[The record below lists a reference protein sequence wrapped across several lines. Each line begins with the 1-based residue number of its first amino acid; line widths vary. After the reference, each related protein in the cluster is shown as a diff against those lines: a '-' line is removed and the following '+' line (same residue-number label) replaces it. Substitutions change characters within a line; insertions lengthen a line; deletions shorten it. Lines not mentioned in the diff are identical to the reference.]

1 MQTPLNAPPNYNI
14 NQQTQGGGLMSG
26 VGFGQ
31 GGLYQYIP
39 PDAHLVSGQLKKNID
54 LKSPLMQQAKQNA
67 MEVAMARGAA
77 DTSYQAGAAQRATI
91 DSMLPVASQDSET
104 LTRVGQMNAQNAQDA
119 ANLQAQLNAQSGQG
133 GGQIVYDMT
142 GAEEADRQ
150 LQLQLQRER
159 LAFEGEQSAY
169 GREHGMS
176 MGLFDLYGNLYQGQQ
191 NFGNQRQLGFDEFG
205 FNRALA
211 GDQFGYGRAL
221 RGDDFLYNSSLAR
234 QNADLDM
241 RQSFANY
248 QMGIGRGMQD
258 FYQNIILGGMQI
270 PEFMADP
277 EGFFG
282 FAQFATGQVPG
293 PGSNFFRNLFGFGG

>member
-1 MQTPLNAPPNYNI
+1 MPQTPIPPANFNV
-14 NQQTQGGGLMSG
+14 NQRTQGGGLMAG
-26 VGFGQ
+26 VGFGH

-39 PDAHLVSGQLKKNID
+39 PDEHLVAGQLKKNID
-54 LKSPLMQQAKQNA
+54 LNSPLMRQAQQNA

-91 DSMLPVASQDSET
+91 DSMLPIASQDSET

-119 ANLQAQLNAQSGQG
+119 AMLAAQMNASQREGN
-133 GGQIVYDMT
+133 QISYDMT
-142 GAEEADRQ
+142 GENEADRM

-159 LAFEGEQSAY
+159 LAFEGEQAGY

-191 NFGNQRQLGFDEFG
+191 NFSNQRQLGFDEFG

-211 GDQFGYGRAL
+211 GDQFGYQRGL

-241 RQSFANY
+241 RQSYFN
-248 QMGIGRGMQD
+248 QMAGIGRGMQD
-258 FYQNIILGGMQI
+258 FYQNIILGGMSN

-293 PGSNFFRNLFGFGG
+293 PGSNFFRNMFGFGG

>member
-1 MQTPLNAPPNYNI
+1 MPAPTPQSYNL
-14 NQQTQGGGLMSG
+14 NQQTQSGGLMSG

-39 PDAHLVSGQLKKNID
+39 PDAHLVAGQLKKNID

-91 DSMLPVASQDSET
+91 DSMLPIASQDSET

-142 GAEEADRQ
+142 GENEAERAH
-150 LQLQLQRER
+150 QLQLQRER
-159 LAFEGEQSAY
+159 LAFEGEQGAY

-176 MGLFDLYGNLYQGQQ
+176 MGLMDLYGGLFQGQQ
-191 NFGNQRQLGFDEFG
+191 NFANQRQLGFDEFG

-258 FYQNIILGGMQI
+258 FYQNIILGGMGN

>member
-1 MQTPLNAPPNYNI
+1 MPTPINPPPNYNI
-14 NQQTQGGGLMSG
+14 NQQTRGGGLMSG
-26 VGFGQ
+26 VGFGA

-39 PDAHLVSGQLKKNID
+39 PDEHLVAGQLKKNID
-54 LKSPLMQQAKQNA
+54 LKSPLMRQARQNA

-91 DSMLPVASQDSET
+91 DSMLPIASQDSET

-119 ANLQAQLNAQSGQG
+119 ANLQAQLNAQSAQG

-159 LAFEGEQSAY
+159 LAFEGEQNAY

-205 FNRALA
+205 FNRAL
-211 GDQFGYGRAL
+211 

-241 RQSFANY
+241 RQSYMNY
-248 QMGIGRGMQD
+248 QMGVGRGMQD
-258 FYQNIILGGMQI
+258 FYQQIILGGMRN

-293 PGSNFFRNLFGFGG
+293 PGSNFFRNLYGFGG